1 MKKFIALLLCVL
13 MMVSIVL
20 LSGCGEKKSST
31 PSDDTKSNEN
41 TNEGNIGKEQTGNST
56 SNQNVEI
63 RAAWWGDTKRHELYN
78 QIIDRFEAANP
89 GIKVV
94 REPVSWVDYWDK
106 LTVQSAS
113 GEAPDFMGMHP
124 QFASDYVGRGVI
136 EPLDKYVKDGVI
148 DLSNFSEA
156 AINSGKVNG
165 TIYMVSMGLTAASMF
180 VNATFLK
187 DLGIQVPN
195 FDWTWDD
202 FKSLGL
208 EVRKALDA
216 KGQKD
221 RWFAGDGSGA
231 YQFFRYWAR
240 QRGGDL
246 YTAEGDLGYDE
257 EDLVTWFKMWN
268 ELRESGVVPDA
279 ATTTEYAK
287 ATLEDSLFAKKKI
300 AATSVPANQ
309 YKLYCNAVPDSEI
322 IIVRHPAMKDGQIGE
337 YIEGA
342 HFAISAKTTPEK
354 KVAAAKLLNFWV
366 NSESSMEIYKLD
378 QGVPA
383 NTKMAEFIIP
393 LLDDK
398 DKVIVEYVNKVSKIA
413 RPTTF
418 PPAGAS
424 EIDALFQT
432 IAESV
437 RFNQKTPE
445 AAAAELVAE
454 AKKILASKKQ

>member
-1 MKKFIALLLCVL
+1 MKKSIALLLCVL
-13 MMVSIVL
+13 MLFSIVW
-20 LSGCGEKKSST
+20 LSGCGENKANA
-31 PSDDTKSNEN
+31 PSDETKPSEN
-41 TNEGNIGKEQTGNST
+41 ATEETSSQEETNGST
-56 SNQNVEI
+56 TNQSVEI

-78 QIIDRFEAANP
+78 QIIDRFEEANP

-94 REPVSWVDYWDK
+94 REPVSWNDYWDK

-136 EPLDKYVKDGVI
+136 EPLDSYVNDGTI
-148 DLSNFSEA
+148 DLSNFSQA
-156 AINSGKVNG
+156 AIDSGKVND
-165 TIYMVSMGLTAASMF
+165 TIYMVSMGLTSASMF
-180 VNATFLK
+180 VNTSFLK
-187 DLGIQVPN
+187 DLGIDAPS

-202 FKSLGL
+202 LKSIGF

-221 RWFAGDGSGA
+221 VWFAGDGSGA

-246 YTAEGDLGYDE
+246 YTTDGDLDYDE
-257 EDLVTWFKMWN
+257 EDLITWFKMWN
-268 ELRESGVVPDA
+268 DLRENGIVPDA

-322 IIVRHPAMKDGQIGE
+322 IIIRHPAMKDGQIGE

-342 HFAISAKTTPEK
+342 HFAISSKTTPEK

-366 NSESSMEIYKLD
+366 NSESSMEIYRLD

-383 NTKMAEFIIP
+383 NTKMAEFITP
-393 LLDDK
+393 LLDDQ
-398 DKVIVEYVNKVSKIA
+398 DKVIVDYVNKISVIA
-413 RPTTF
+413 RSTTF

-424 EIDALFQT
+424 EIDSLFQT

-445 AAAAELVAE
+445 DAAAELISE
-454 AKKILASKKQ
+454 AKNILASKR